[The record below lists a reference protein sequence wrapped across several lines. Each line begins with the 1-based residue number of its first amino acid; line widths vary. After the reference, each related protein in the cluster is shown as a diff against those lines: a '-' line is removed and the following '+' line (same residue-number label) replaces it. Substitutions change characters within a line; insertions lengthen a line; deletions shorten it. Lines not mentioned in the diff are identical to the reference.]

1 VSGFTIDL
9 GGKVALVTGASRGLG
24 FAMADG
30 LAGAGADLVI
40 VNRTHADGERAAE
53 RLRAHGGRVLALPGD
68 VTRPPEIARAVRQAE
83 DAFGRID
90 VLLNNAGMNIRKP
103 VLEVTEEDWDRVLD
117 GNLKGVFFTAG
128 WWRAAPGRS
137 STCRRSSAASA
148 SRAWRPTR
156 PPRAGSTSSR
166 A

>member
-103 VLEVTEEDWDRVLD
+103 VLEVTEED
-117 GNLKGVFFTAG
+117 
-128 WWRAAPGRS
+128 
-137 STCRRSSAASA
+137 
-148 SRAWRPTR
+148 
-156 PPRAGSTSSR
+156 
-166 A
+166 